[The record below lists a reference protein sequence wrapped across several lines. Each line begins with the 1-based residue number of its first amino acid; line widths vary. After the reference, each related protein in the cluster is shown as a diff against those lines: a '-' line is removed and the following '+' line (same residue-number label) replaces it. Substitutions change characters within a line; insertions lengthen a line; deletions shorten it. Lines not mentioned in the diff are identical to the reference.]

1 MPKVIEITEGGATP
15 EQLDEVTDAF
25 ISLRVSRSRQPTL
38 VFESDNQ
45 PLEIYQRTSNGA
57 WLFGSI
63 PVKDRDTLRDCLQSL
78 LTRRGTVTIGI
89 TEGSAAREW

>member
-45 PLEIYQRTSNGA
+45 PLETYQRTSNGT

-78 LTRRGTVTIGI
+78 LTRRGTVTIGL